1 MKLKSLV
8 KNAIFCFLFKAIFR
22 SIQWLLFISF
32 LIGQPKSK
40 IVHTDVISE
49 SEKMEATFIFDE
61 VIDRDDVSG
70 WIDRNNYFTLSL
82 FNVSFDSKQKLNK
95 DFKYPLISI
104 ETADTDESVQIIFY
118 TAKEIES
125 YQLIRHSKGKNVL
138 IVLNYLDKEKQQK
151 KEDGELV
158 QSFIVEEL
166 PDTFDVMKDRWRH
179 PKTWKDARER
189 SSIRILCDTEGLPI
203 YVDNQLIGKSP
214 LDYAVDVLPGW
225 HQVGYFPTDPALLPL
240 PRSPKEKMMDNIL
253 RMGILDVYV
262 EEGKEQE
269 IVLNYQNLDQ
279 DVLAFQRSISAGSW
293 IGFSLFFFLIML
305 ISWGIA

>member
-1 MKLKSLV
+1 MPFFVFYLKQL
-8 KNAIFCFLFKAIFR
+8 FR
-22 SIQWLLFISF
+22 SIQWLFFISF

-95 DFKYPLISI
+95 EFKYPLISI
-104 ETADTDESVQIIFY
+104 ETVDTDKSVQIIFH
-118 TAKEIES
+118 TAREIES

-138 IVLNYLDKEKQQK
+138 IVLNYLDKEKQLK
-151 KEDGELV
+151 KEAGELV

-225 HQVGYFPTDPALLPL
+225 HQVGYFPTDPALLPS

>member
-1 MKLKSLV
+1 MPFFVFYLKQ
-8 KNAIFCFLFKAIFR
+8 FFR
-22 SIQWLLFISF
+22 SIQWLFFISF

-95 DFKYPLISI
+95 KFKYPLLSI
-104 ETADTDESVQIIFY
+104 ETAYTNESVQIIFH
-118 TAKEIES
+118 TAKEIDS

-138 IVLNYLDKEKQQK
+138 IILNYLDKEKQLK
-151 KEDGELV
+151 KEEGELV

-225 HQVGYFPTDPALLPL
+225 HQVGYFPTDPALLPS

>member
-1 MKLKSLV
+1 MPFFVFYV
-8 KNAIFCFLFKAIFR
+8 KQFFR
-22 SIQWLLFISF
+22 SIKWLLFISF
-32 LIGQPKSK
+32 LIGQSKSK
-40 IVHTDVISE
+40 IVHTNVISE
-49 SEKMEATFIFDE
+49 SEKVEATFIFDE
-61 VIDRDDVSG
+61 AIDRDDVSG

-82 FNVSFDSKQKLNK
+82 FNVSFESKQKLNE

-104 ETADTDESVQIIFY
+104 ETANTDESVQVIFH
-118 TAKEIES
+118 TAKEIET

-138 IVLNYLDKEKQQK
+138 IVLNYLDKVKQQK

-203 YVDNQLIGKSP
+203 YVDNQLVGKSP

-225 HQVGYFPTDPALLPL
+225 HQVGYFPTDPALLPS

>member
-1 MKLKSLV
+1 MPFFVFYV
-8 KNAIFCFLFKAIFR
+8 KQFFR
-22 SIQWLLFISF
+22 SIQWFFFISF

-95 DFKYPLISI
+95 EFKYPLISI
-104 ETADTDESVQIIFY
+104 ETADTDKSVQIIFH
-118 TAKEIES
+118 TARVIES

-138 IVLNYLDKEKQQK
+138 IVLNYLDKEKQLK
-151 KEDGELV
+151 KEEGELV

-203 YVDNQLIGKSP
+203 YVDNQLVGKSP

-225 HQVGYFPTDPALLPL
+225 HQVGYFPTDPALLPS

>member
-1 MKLKSLV
+1 MTFFVLFIKQYFRL
-8 KNAIFCFLFKAIFR
+8 IQWFLF
-22 SIQWLLFISF
+22 LSF

-40 IVHTDVISE
+40 VVHTNIISE

-61 VIDRDDVSG
+61 TIDRDDVSG

-95 DFKYPLISI
+95 EFKYPLISI
-104 ETADTDESVQIIFY
+104 ETADTDKSVQIIFH
-118 TAKEIES
+118 TAREIES

-138 IVLNYLDKEKQQK
+138 IVLNYLDKEKQLK
-151 KEDGELV
+151 KEEGELV

-203 YVDNQLIGKSP
+203 YVDNQLVGKSP

-225 HQVGYFPTDPALLPL
+225 HQVGYFPTDPALLPS

>member
-1 MKLKSLV
+1 MTFFVLFIKQYFRL
-8 KNAIFCFLFKAIFR
+8 IQWFLF
-22 SIQWLLFISF
+22 LSF

-40 IVHTDVISE
+40 VVHTNIISE

-70 WIDRNNYFTLSL
+70 WIDRNNYFTLSI

-95 DFKYPLISI
+95 EFKYPLLSI
-104 ETADTDESVQIIFY
+104 ETAYTNESVQIIFH
-118 TAKEIES
+118 TAKEIDS

-151 KEDGELV
+151 KEEGELV

-225 HQVGYFPTDPALLPL
+225 HQVGYFPTDPALLPS